1 MIITKLTLKNFK
13 RFRTETMLD
22 LEVFNKDQ
30 NIILIEALNGVWK
43 TSILQAIQWVF
54 FWLDNSEFHRYLNYD
69 ARSDWDYSIILSLEY
84 NDNDFNPCKITRLYR
99 WLNPESTPNQKIKF
113 FIAWVNQD
121 ISPEL
126 WDDYLNKN
134 FPREI
139 SNFFFFDWEKLQYL
153 IDPKDPKKVKGAI
166 EKILGIE
173 TIRNLRDTIIDLKS
187 SALREIQ
194 SLNIDKKIQ
203 IKEYQLKEQED
214 KKEDIKTQI
223 NDLRNQNSLLI
234 DRRSKAD
241 IELLLLAKNG
251 LTKERLDER
260 DSLLSTLNSKNTE
273 IKALEESLA
282 VFRERF
288 LDRFLLSWFSDS
300 LLTQINKEEETKGRN
315 QLSTIPENVLHNI
328 ISGLYEPKCIIW
340 GEVLSENDKEKVLY
354 VLKAA
359 ISGKDQTDSSII
371 LDLNT
376 KSVNLLSNFLQ
387 SIKESDKVK
396 ASDIIEQKVILVNV
410 RDAVQRKIEDIDRE
424 MDLSSGA
431 LPVDSLYQESLTL
444 SQDIVKIELQLTTYE
459 DSLNRVNLEI
469 QRLQREIE
477 ESMIQNSG
485 LEGKRKYID
494 LLNRLNSVF
503 DSYITSLAINT
514 KKKLE
519 EKTFDMFSL
528 LINSNVYSRV
538 EITDDFEVRLIDRSW
553 NYQDALNSGHIQILM
568 TSMLWGLEQL
578 SYFKLPIIIDTPL
591 ARLDP
596 IHRKNMLEKY
606 FSNAWWQVIILS
618 QPSEITNED
627 KNNHLFSD
635 HLKDWKYIQ
644 MNFNSDLLQT
654 EVDYI
659 NINSI

>member
-1 MIITKLTLKNFK
+1 MILTKLTLQNFK
-13 RFRTETMLD
+13 RFKKETSLN
-22 LEVFNKDQ
+22 LEVFNKEQ

-69 ARSDWDYSIILSLEY
+69 ARSDWDYSITLSLEY
-84 NDNDFNPCKITRLYR
+84 NDNDFNPCKITRSYR
-99 WLNPESTPNQKIKF
+99 GLNSESSPNPKLEF
-113 FIAWVNQD
+113 YIAGINQD

-134 FPREI
+134 FPKEI

-194 SLNIDKKIQ
+194 SLNVDKKIQ

-214 KKEDIKTQI
+214 KKEDIKIQI
-223 NDLRNQNSLLI
+223 NNLREQNSILV

-241 IELLLLAKNG
+241 IELSLLAKNG

-260 DSLLSTLNSKNTE
+260 DSLLSTLNSKNSE
-273 IKALEESLA
+273 IKVLDESLL

-300 LLTQINKEEETKGRN
+300 LLTQINKEEEVRSRN
-315 QLSTIPENVLHNI
+315 QLATIPETVLHDI
-328 ISGLYEPKCIIW
+328 ISALYEPKCIIW
-340 GEVLSENDKEKVLY
+340 GEILSENDKEKVLH
-354 VLKAA
+354 VLKSA
-359 ISGKDQTDSSII
+359 ISGNNQVDSSII

-387 SIKESDKVK
+387 SIKESDNVKV
-396 ASDIIEQKVILVNV
+396 SDIIDQKVTLVNL

-424 MDLSSGA
+424 MDLSSGT
-431 LPVDSLYQESLTL
+431 LSVDSLYQESLTL
-444 SQDIVKIELQLTTYE
+444 SQDITKIELQLTAYE

-477 ESMIQNSG
+477 ENMIQNSG
-485 LEGKRKYID
+485 LEEKRKYID

-503 DSYITSLAINT
+503 DSYVTSLAINT

-519 EKTFDMFSL
+519 EKTFEMFSL

-553 NYQDALNSGHIQILM
+553 NYQDSLNSGHIQILM
-568 TSMLWGLEQL
+568 TSMLWWLEQL

-606 FSNAWWQVIILS
+606 FSNAGWQVIILS
-618 QPSEITNED
+618 QPSEITDWD
-627 KNNHLFSD
+627 KHNPLFSN
-635 HLKDWKYIQ
+635 HLKDWKFIQ
-644 MNFNSDLLQT
+644 MNFNTDLLQT

-659 NINSI
+659 NINLI

>member
-1 MIITKLTLKNFK
+1 MILTKLTLQNFK
-13 RFRTETMLD
+13 RFRKETSLN
-22 LEVFNKDQ
+22 LEVFNKEQ

-69 ARSDWDYSIILSLEY
+69 ARSDWDYSITLSLEY
-84 NDNDFNPCKITRLYR
+84 NDNDFNPCKITRSYR
-99 WLNPESTPNQKIKF
+99 GLNSESSPNPKLEF
-113 FIAWVNQD
+113 YIAGINQD

-134 FPREI
+134 FPKEI

-194 SLNIDKKIQ
+194 SLNVDKKIQ

-214 KKEDIKTQI
+214 KKEDIKIQI
-223 NDLRNQNSLLI
+223 NNLREQNSILV

-241 IELLLLAKNG
+241 IELSLLAKNG

-260 DSLLSTLNSKNTE
+260 DSLLSTLNSKNSE
-273 IKALEESLA
+273 IKVLDESLLI
-282 VFRERF
+282 FRERF

-300 LLTQINKEEETKGRN
+300 LLTQINKEEEVRSRN
-315 QLSTIPENVLHNI
+315 QLATIPETVLHDI
-328 ISGLYEPKCIIW
+328 ISALYEPKCIIW
-340 GEVLSENDKEKVLY
+340 GEILSENDKEKVLH
-354 VLKAA
+354 VLKSA
-359 ISGKDQTDSSII
+359 ISGNNQVDSSII

-387 SIKESDKVK
+387 SIKESENVKV
-396 ASDIIEQKVILVNV
+396 SDIIDQKVTLVNL

-424 MDLSSGA
+424 MDLSSGT
-431 LPVDSLYQESLTL
+431 LSVDSLYQESLTL
-444 SQDIVKIELQLTTYE
+444 SQDITKIELQLTAYE

-477 ESMIQNSG
+477 ENMIQNSG
-485 LEGKRKYID
+485 LEEKRKYID

-503 DSYITSLAINT
+503 DSYVTSLAINT

-519 EKTFDMFSL
+519 EKTFEMFSL

-553 NYQDALNSGHIQILM
+553 NYQDSLNSGHIQILM
-568 TSMLWGLEQL
+568 TSMLWWLEQL

-606 FSNAWWQVIILS
+606 FSNAGWQVIILS
-618 QPSEITNED
+618 QPSEITDWD
-627 KNNHLFSD
+627 KRNPLFSN
-635 HLKDWKYIQ
+635 HLKDWKFIQ
-644 MNFNSDLLQT
+644 MNFNTDLLQT

-659 NINSI
+659 NINLI

>member
-13 RFRTETMLD
+13 RFRTETVLD

-69 ARSDWDYSIILSLEY
+69 ARSDWDYSILISLEY

-99 WLNPESTPNQKIKF
+99 WINSESIPNQKLEF

-134 FPREI
+134 FPKEI

-187 SALREIQ
+187 VALREIQ
-194 SLNIDKKIQ
+194 SLNVDKKIQ
-203 IKEYQLKEQED
+203 IKELQLSEQEK

-223 NDLRNQNSLLI
+223 NDLRNQNSLLV
-234 DRRSKAD
+234 DRRNKAD
-241 IELLLLAKNG
+241 IELSLLAKNG
-251 LTKERLDER
+251 LTKERLNER
-260 DSLLSTLNSKNTE
+260 DSLLWILNSKNSE
-273 IKALEESLA
+273 IKALDESLT
-282 VFRERF
+282 VFREKF
-288 LDRFLLSWFSDS
+288 LDRFLLTWFSWS
-300 LLTQINKEEETKGRN
+300 LLTQVSKEEEIKGRN
-315 QLSTIPENVLHNI
+315 QLSSIPENILEDI

-340 GEVLSENDKEKVLY
+340 GEILSENDKEKILH
-354 VLKAA
+354 VLKSI
-359 ISGKDQTDSSII
+359 ISGKSQTDFSII

-387 SIKESDKVK
+387 SIGESNKVK
-396 ASDIIEQKVILVNV
+396 VSDIIEQKVNLVNV

-424 MDLSSGA
+424 MDLSSGS
-431 LPVDSLYQESLTL
+431 LSIDSLYQESLTL
-444 SQDIVKIELQLTTYE
+444 SQEITKIELQLTGYE

-485 LEGKRKYID
+485 LEEKRKYID
-494 LLNRLNSVF
+494 VLNRLNSVF

-538 EITDDFEVRLIDRSW
+538 EITDNFEVRLIDRSW

-578 SYFKLPIIIDTPL
+578 SDFKLPIIIDTPL

-606 FSNAWWQVIILS
+606 FSKAWWQVIILS

-627 KNNHLFSD
+627 KNNSLFSD
-635 HLKDWKYIQ
+635 HLKDWKFIQ
-644 MNFNSDLLQT
+644 MNFNPDLLQT

-659 NINSI
+659 NIN